1 MSNALTRLLNI
12 MPFAPGKAAKAG
24 KDPKRHLSN
33 YAAHAQVMRARQNVS
48 TWRDAIKEAE
58 QEFYPQRVK
67 MQNLYNDTI
76 QNGHVFACMEARK
89 ELTLLRD
96 FEVYVKETKSEE
108 MEEWLKS
115 EWFMQLMSHCL
126 DAIFFG
132 YTLVSLGDIVDSTFP
147 DMQVVRRWLVS
158 PDRLEASSFPYGL
171 TGPSFMENPYKDW
184 HIWAPTPTENGMS
197 VCGYGLLYKVALYEI
212 ITRNVLAYNVTA
224 AELFGM
230 PFRHG
235 KTDKTDENER
245 AEFEAMMQN
254 MGSAGWAVTDVDDLI
269 EFIAPPGGTGKG
281 FEIYDNIEKR
291 SEQKISKI
299 ILGHADALD
308 SVPGKLGNDSEESPA
323 HRALK
328 RKQVKDGRYIE
339 NLVSNQLF
347 PKLRRLGFAI
357 PDEALFKFKNDEE
370 RYQAKR
376 REIESSKGLAD
387 VADVMKRAGLQMSAD
402 YFQEETGIPT
412 EAISE
417 GAPVVEDPAEFKSI
431 ENRLR
436 ELYT

>member
-1 MSNALTRLLNI
+1 MANPLTRLLNI
-12 MPFAPGKAAKAG
+12 ISLAPGKAAKAG
-24 KDPKRHLSN
+24 ADPRRHLSN
-33 YAAHAQVMRARQNVS
+33 YSTQAQIMRARQNVS

-96 FEVYVKETKSEE
+96 FEVYVDEE
-108 MEEWLKS
+108 EAEEVEEWLKS
-115 EWFMQLMSHCL
+115 EWFTQLISHCL
-126 DAIFFG
+126 DAQFFG
-132 YTLVSLGDIVDSTFP
+132 YTLVSLGDIVDSYFP

-158 PDRLEASSFPYGL
+158 PDRLVVSSFPYGL
-171 TGPSFMENPYKDW
+171 TGPMFMEEPYRDW
-184 HIWAPTPTENGMS
+184 HIYAATPTENGTS

-212 ITRNVLAYNVTA
+212 ITRNVMAYNVTA

-254 MGSAGWAVTDVDDLI
+254 MGSAGWAVTDLDELI
-269 EFIAPPGGTGKG
+269 EFIAPPGGSGKG

-291 SEQKISKI
+291 AEQKISKI
-299 ILGHADALD
+299 ILGHADAMD
-308 SVPGKLGNDSEESPA
+308 SVPGKLGNDAEESPA
-323 HRALK
+323 YRAIK

-339 NLVSNQLF
+339 ALVNNQLF

-357 PDEALFKFKNDEE
+357 PEGARFEFKNDEE
-370 RYQAKR
+370 RYHAKR
-376 REIESSKGLAD
+376 REIESSKGLAE
-387 VADVMKRAGLQMSAD
+387 VADAMKRGGLQMSAD

-412 EAISE
+412 ATISE
-417 GAPVVEDPAEFKSI
+417 GAPVVETPVEINSI

-436 ELYT
+436 ELYS